1 MKTLSL
7 YEISSLYNR
16 KGESDVILQHHRSQ
30 HFDLFPRP
38 RAHLSVLAVQ
48 RVDSGDGRD
57 GGDGISGIS
66 GYFPVVVAELVLETA
81 SAEAAAP
88 TAVRTGTGKPVNN
101 LQKLS
106 LLWCHVFMI

>member
-57 GGDGISGIS
+57 CGDTGIS
-66 GYFPVVVAELVLETA
+66 GYFPVVVAELVLVTAET
-81 SAEAAAP
+81 AAP
-88 TAVRTGTGKPVNN
+88 TAVRTGTGKPVINK
-101 LQKLS
+101 QKLS
-106 LLWCHVFMI
+106 LLWSLIFMHLN